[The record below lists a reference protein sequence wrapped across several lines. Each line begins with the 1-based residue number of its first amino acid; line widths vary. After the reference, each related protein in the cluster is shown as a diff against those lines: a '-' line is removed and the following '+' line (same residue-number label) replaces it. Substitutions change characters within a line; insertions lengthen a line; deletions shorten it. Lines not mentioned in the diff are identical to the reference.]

1 MSWRKF
7 IKNSGL
13 EEYLKSPK
21 GRFFCLLLAGAL
33 LFGIFTISPFNKD
46 KQVVFA
52 KPYVNFINIEPG
64 AQATGSLVIGQNS
77 VVNAIPSPVYV
88 SSANL
93 GLLLDA
99 SASTSDSN
107 GVINYTVQKGETI
120 SEIADKFN
128 ISVETILLTNELSNS
143 HIEPG
148 QELMIL
154 PTNGIIHMVDKGE
167 TVKSIAKT
175 YKADEAEIIK
185 YNNLSDNGTI
195 YEGDVLIVPGGKMPV
210 KQAAKPT
217 IKDVADGDTSN
228 STQLSLPNSY
238 FIVPTSGL
246 LTQGAHFSYVA
257 NGKSFYNSVD
267 IANDI
272 GTPVRA
278 AAGGE
283 VQIVKN
289 AWPYG
294 KYITIAHPNGV
305 VTLYAHLSN
314 FAKDIVP
321 GMAVTQGQIIGYM
334 GNTGNVKTINGTG
347 SHLHFETRGTPNP
360 LAKYRVGTKVSY

>member
-1 MSWRKF
+1 
-7 IKNSGL
+7 
-13 EEYLKSPK
+13 
-21 GRFFCLLLAGAL
+21 
-33 LFGIFTISPFNKD
+33 
-46 KQVVFA
+46 
-52 KPYVNFINIEPG
+52 
-64 AQATGSLVIGQNS
+64 
-77 VVNAIPSPVYV
+77 
-88 SSANL
+88 
-93 GLLLDA
+93 
-99 SASTSDSN
+99 
-107 GVINYTVQKGETI
+107 
-120 SEIADKFN
+120 
-128 ISVETILLTNELSNS
+128 
-143 HIEPG
+143 
-148 QELMIL
+148 
-154 PTNGIIHMVDKGE
+154 MVDKGE

-210 KQAAKPT
+210 KQATKPI
-217 IKDVADGDTSN
+217 IKDVANGDTSN

-257 NGKSFYNSVD
+257 NGRSFYNSVD

-305 VTLYAHLSN
+305 VTLYSHLSN

-360 LAKYRVGTKVSY
+360 LTKYRVGTKVSY